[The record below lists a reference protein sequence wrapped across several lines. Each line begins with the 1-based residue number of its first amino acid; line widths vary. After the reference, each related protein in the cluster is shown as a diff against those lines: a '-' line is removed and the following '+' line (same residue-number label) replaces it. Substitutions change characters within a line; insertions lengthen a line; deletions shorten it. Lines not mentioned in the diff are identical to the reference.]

1 MNRSAAFLAG
11 ALALALALPAG
22 GARAAEAR
30 PGPGPGTG
38 SLGQKKSV
46 GPDAALEGT
55 LEVAKKTE
63 QGPAGP
69 RLAFEQFR
77 SGIEVKLSGKRR
89 EEIQSLQKLIKL
101 SAGDGD
107 KELPGYYFRLAE
119 LQWEESQYFFFEA
132 NRKEGEL
139 IALPKGDA
147 RAGRLQAER
156 NEAEG
161 QHRALQK
168 QAVALYRAII
178 KKYPKYER
186 LDEVLFFLARNLLQR
201 DRADEDAMKAYRALI
216 KSFPDSPY
224 VPDAWMAFG
233 EYYFDKANK
242 TDRSANLKKA
252 LEAYQKA
259 ASYQESSVYGYALY
273 KQGWV
278 QFNLGNFPAA
288 LDLFRAVVFFGELP
302 TSSIPADR
310 KLALVKEAKKDYVRT
325 WPRVGSAEAA
335 FEDFRRIGG
344 EAGFRDMIRT
354 LGDLYWTDGQDRDS
368 IVVYHRL
375 IKLDPVAPD
384 APFMQSRIVTMAG
397 RLGNKAVAVQQ
408 AHVFVKVLED
418 FEASPRGKDPAN
430 AKLTAEA
437 RSTAENT
444 LRYLALRYHNEWKK
458 TDDQAVAGFAIS
470 VYTDYL
476 EVFGASSS
484 AYEMRFFHGELLFA
498 QARFAE
504 AGEEYDRVAR
514 LDVAAMEGKSS
525 QARGGETSGKAGKWF
540 NDALEGALF
549 AHEEAAKAL
558 PPLPAPPPGPK
569 KRLAMAPQR
578 LKLAEAYARYVR
590 WRPDGKL
597 ASKAA
602 YRGAKLHYDHYDYA
616 EAIDLF
622 TRVALDH
629 PETEESEY
637 ATNLVLDAYNE
648 MGDWRNVNG
657 WAKRFF
663 GNAALLA
670 AHPKLKDDLPKVI
683 EQSAFK
689 IIEEQEKAKDWE
701 AAAES
706 YLAFVRDWPNTRL
719 APTALF
725 NAAVDYGR
733 ASRVDKAMEVR
744 DQLLAR
750 FPNDPLAPRSLFEN
764 AAGYEAIADFPRAAD
779 AYERYFREWRKAR
792 SAPPQRAPPPARA
805 APPAKGAAA
814 SAATPAPAAGPP
826 LYEEKKALDAIVN
839 AAVFRAGLR
848 DWARAE
854 ADSLAYLEVWP
865 EGEDAAR
872 ISLSLADLAARQG
885 PAQKELTRLEEHQR
899 RYARAPDDW
908 LATQQRIAKV
918 MEKAGNTA
926 GARAAY
932 DQGLDYWKKN
942 RAQVKEKGLPIAAEG
957 LFRSLEPGWID
968 YQKLNLN
975 IPQRDVEYQL
985 KRMAGKLKKL
995 EEDYTAVVKLGVA
1008 EPAVCALERIGM
1020 LYKHFGRVLNEAPI
1034 PKEIKNDKEMTEVYK
1049 ATLAEQAE
1057 PLETK
1062 AQDGFELAA
1071 SKARE
1076 LGVRNDCATRAMQA
1090 AMVKKPELGPTLEA
1104 LPVLPAVDHAG
1115 RPTGHGLLAALEPAA
1130 PVVKRGGAP
1139 ARGGSVAPAPPLQQ
1153 PAPGKAKGKPAARGK
1168 EPPAPPARATDD
1180 PLPRPKKGDD
1190 EDLLQ

>member
-1 MNRSAAFLAG
+1 MTRYPAVLSG
-11 ALALALALPAG
+11 TLALLLAMPPG
-22 GARAAEAR
+22 GVGAADPRASQ
-30 PGPGPGTG
+30 GTG

-46 GPDAALEGT
+46 GPDTALEGT
-55 LEVAKKTE
+55 LEVAKKVDE
-63 QGPAGP
+63 GPAGP

-89 EEIQSLQKLIKL
+89 DEIQSLQKLVKL

-107 KELPGYYFRLAE
+107 KDLPGYYFRLAE
-119 LQWEESQYFFFEA
+119 LLWEESQYFFFEA
-132 NRKEGEL
+132 NRKDGEL

-147 RAGRLQAER
+147 RAGRMQVERNQAEQ
-156 NEAEG
+156 
-161 QHRALQK
+161 QHRDLQK

-201 DRADEDAMKAYRALI
+201 DRTDEDAMKAYRALI
-216 KSFPDSPY
+216 KSFPESPY

-233 EYYFDKANK
+233 EYYFEKANK
-242 TDRSANLKKA
+242 GDRPGNLKKA
-252 LEAYQKA
+252 LEAYQRA

-278 QFNLGNFPAA
+278 QFNLGNFAAA

-325 WPRVGSAEAA
+325 WPHVGSAEAA
-335 FEDFRRIGG
+335 FEDFKRIGG

-354 LGDLYWTDGQDRDS
+354 LGDIYWTDGQDRDS

-375 IKLDPVAPD
+375 IRQDPVASD
-384 APFMQSRIVTMAG
+384 APFLQSRIVTMAG
-397 RLGNKAVAVQQ
+397 RLGNKGVAVQQ
-408 AHVFVKVLED
+408 AHVFVKILEG

-476 EVFGASSS
+476 EVFGSSPS
-484 AYEMRFFHGELLFA
+484 AYEMRFFHAELLFA

-504 AGEEYDRVAR
+504 AGDEYDRVAR
-514 LDVAAMEGKSS
+514 LDLTAMEGKAT

-540 NDALEGALF
+540 NDALEGSLF
-549 AHEEAAKAL
+549 AHEEAIKAL
-558 PPLPAPPPGPK
+558 PPLPAQQAGPK

-578 LKLAEAYARYVR
+578 LKLAEAYQRYVR
-590 WRPDGKL
+590 WKPDGKL

-602 YRGAKLHYDHYDYA
+602 YRGAKLHYDHFDYA

-663 GNAALLA
+663 ANQALVT
-670 AHPKLKDDLPKVI
+670 AHPKLKEDLPKVI

-689 IIEEQEKAKDWE
+689 IIEEQEKAREWE

-719 APTALF
+719 APTALY
-725 NAAVDYGR
+725 NASVDYVR

-744 DQLLAR
+744 EQLLQR
-750 FPNDPLAPRSLFEN
+750 FPADPLAPRCLFDN
-764 AAGYEAIADFPRAAD
+764 AAGYEAIADFQRSAE
-779 AYERYFREWRKAR
+779 AYERYFREWRRTRGAPQAR
-792 SAPPQRAPPPARA
+792 AAAPAPAGAKKEAATAPAPSAPPV
-805 APPAKGAAA
+805 
-814 SAATPAPAAGPP
+814 
-826 LYEEKKALDAIVN
+826 YEEKKAIDAIVN

-848 DWARAE
+848 EWARAE
-854 ADSLAYLEVWP
+854 ADSLAYLEAWP
-865 EGEDAAR
+865 DGEDAAR
-872 ISLSLADLAARQG
+872 LSLSLADLAARQG
-885 PAQKELTRLEEHQR
+885 PAQKELTRLEEYQR
-899 RYARAPDDW
+899 RYARTPDDW
-908 LATQQRIAKV
+908 LAAQRRIAKV
-918 MEKAGNTA
+918 MEKSGNAAGS
-926 GARAAY
+926 RAAY
-932 DQGLDYWKKN
+932 DQGLDYWRKN
-942 RAQVKEKGLPIAAEG
+942 REKVKEKGLPIAAEG
-957 LFRSLEPGWID
+957 LLRSIEPAWAD

-1020 LYKHFGRVLNEAPI
+1020 LYKHFGRVLSEAPI
-1034 PKEIKNDKEMTEVYK
+1034 PREIKGDKELIEVYK
-1049 ATLAEQAE
+1049 AQLAEQAE

-1062 AQDGFELAA
+1062 AQDGFALAA

-1076 LGVRNDCATRAMQA
+1076 LGVRNDCATRSMVAAMQ
-1090 AMVKKPELGPTLEA
+1090 KRPELGPTLEA
-1104 LPVLPAVDHAG
+1104 LPAVPAGEFTDRAQ
-1115 RPTGHGLLAALEPAA
+1115 GHGLLSALQPAA
-1130 PVVKRGGAP
+1130 PVAKPGTAP
-1139 ARGGSVAPAPPLQQ
+1139 ARGGSIAPAPPLQ
-1153 PAPGKAKGKPAARGK
+1153 PATPGKVPRKPGIKGK
-1168 EPPAPPARATDD
+1168 EQSPPPHRTSDD